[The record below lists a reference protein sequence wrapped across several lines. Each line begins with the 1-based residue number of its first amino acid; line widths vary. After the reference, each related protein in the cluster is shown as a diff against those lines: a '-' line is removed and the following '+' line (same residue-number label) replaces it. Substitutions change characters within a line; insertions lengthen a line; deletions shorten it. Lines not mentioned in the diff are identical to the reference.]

1 MLVVQGGP
9 TTAVVRGRTG
19 ESVVLLS
26 GELPA
31 ELTEEGLRGVLD
43 LAAAVLDGEE
53 MDLFRRCLAAL
64 RRGELTG
71 TRRVE
76 IDGAVLTVYASGE
89 EPEPAPALRQPVR
102 ATRPVMVRPR
112 PRLG

>member
-9 TTAVVRGRTG
+9 TTAVVRDHTG

-31 ELTEEGLRGVLD
+31 NLTEANLSEVLD
-43 LAAAVLDGEE
+43 LAAAVLDDTE
-53 MDLFRRCLAAL
+53 MELFCRCLATL
-64 RRGELTG
+64 RAGDVSR

-76 IDGAVLTVYASGE
+76 IDGAVLTVYSG
-89 EPEPAPALRQPVR
+89 
-102 ATRPVMVRPR
+102 
-112 PRLG
+112 

>member
-9 TTAVVRGRTG
+9 TTAVVRGHTG

-31 ELTEEGLRGVLD
+31 RLTDANLTEVLD
-43 LAAAVLDGEE
+43 LAAAVLDGAE
-53 MDLFRRCLAAL
+53 MELFCRCLDEL
-64 RRGELTG
+64 RAGDLSR

-76 IDGAVLTVYASGE
+76 IDGAVLTVYSG
-89 EPEPAPALRQPVR
+89 
-102 ATRPVMVRPR
+102 
-112 PRLG
+112 

>member
-31 ELTEEGLRGVLD
+31 ELTDEALEGVLD
-43 LAAAVLDGEE
+43 LAAAVLDTAE
-53 MDLFRRCLAAL
+53 MLLFRRCLDAL
-64 RRGELTG
+64 RRGDLSR

-76 IDGAVLTVYASGE
+76 IDGAVLTVHSG
-89 EPEPAPALRQPVR
+89 
-102 ATRPVMVRPR
+102 
-112 PRLG
+112 

>member
-9 TTAVVRGRTG
+9 TTAVVRGREG

-31 ELTEEGLRGVLD
+31 ELSDESLAPVLD
-43 LAAAVLDGEE
+43 LAAAVLDAEE
-53 MDLFRRCLAAL
+53 MQLFLRCLDRL
-64 RRGELTG
+64 RAGDTAR

-76 IDGAVLTVYASGE
+76 IDGAVLTVYSHPLSKDAE
-89 EPEPAPALRQPVR
+89 A
-102 ATRPVMVRPR
+102 
-112 PRLG
+112 

>member
-1 MLVVQGGP
+1 VLVVQGGP

-31 ELTEEGLRGVLD
+31 DLTEDALGQVLD

-53 MDLFRRCLAAL
+53 MILFCRCLEAL
-64 RRGELTG
+64 RRGDITC
-71 TRRVE
+71 TRRIE
-76 IDGAVLTVYASGE
+76 IDGAVLTVYSD
-89 EPEPAPALRQPVR
+89 
-102 ATRPVMVRPR
+102 
-112 PRLG
+112 